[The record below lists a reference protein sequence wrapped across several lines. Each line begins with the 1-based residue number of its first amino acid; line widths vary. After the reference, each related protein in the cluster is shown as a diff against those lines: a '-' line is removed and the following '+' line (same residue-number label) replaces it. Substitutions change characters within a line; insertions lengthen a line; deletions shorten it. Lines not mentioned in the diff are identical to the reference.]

1 MYDFV
6 EVATGVLCLIS
17 IIGVTVFI
25 LHVSHTEGNYQQ
37 KALNNGLAATVVE
50 MKQTGKY
57 SAKSIANILDIKT
70 EDVYDI
76 LETEEEN

>member
-1 MYDFV
+1 
-6 EVATGVLCLIS
+6 
-17 IIGVTVFI
+17 
-25 LHVSHTEGNYQQ
+25 
-37 KALNNGLAATVVE
+37 

-76 LETEEEN
+76 LETEEK

>member
-1 MYDFV
+1 M
-6 EVATGVLCLIS
+6 II

-37 KALNNGLAATVVE
+37 KALNNGVEATVVE

-76 LETEEEN
+76 LDAEEK

>member
-6 EVATGVLCLIS
+6 EVVAGVFCLII

-25 LHVSHTEGNYQQ
+25 LNVSHTEEEYQQ
-37 KALNNGLAATVVE
+37 KALNNGVEATVVE

-70 EDVYDI
+70 EDVYNI

>member
-6 EVATGVLCLIS
+6 EVVAGVFCLII

-25 LHVSHTEGNYQQ
+25 LHVSHTEEEYQQ
-37 KALNNGLAATVVE
+37 KALNNGVEATVVE

-70 EDVYDI
+70 ENVYNI

>member
-6 EVATGVLCLIS
+6 EVVAGVLCLIS

-37 KALNNGLAATVVE
+37 KALNGLAATIVE

-76 LETEEEN
+76 LDAEEK

>member
-6 EVATGVLCLIS
+6 EVVAGVLCLLS

-25 LHVSHTEGNYQQ
+25 LHVSRTEGNYQQ

-57 SAKSIANILDIKT
+57 SVKSIANILDIKT
-70 EDVYDI
+70 EDVYYI
-76 LETEEEN
+76 LDAEEK

>member
-6 EVATGVLCLIS
+6 EVVAGVFCLII
-17 IIGVTVFI
+17 IIGVMVFI
-25 LHVSHTEGNYQQ
+25 LNVSHTEEEYQQ
-37 KALNNGLAATVVE
+37 KALNNGVEATVVE

-70 EDVYDI
+70 EDVYNI